1 MGAHADGD
9 GFFRDR
15 RGGNSSSLLGALGA
29 DGACD
34 FEGGIVR
41 VILDGASLGFF
52 SGRCGIACGGGS
64 VGGAMVVRIVNPEL
78 RRVLILASALNNK
91 HQTIMRGVRFK
102 VWAGDKFVRARVVNR
117 LGQRGEGLDVGARS
131 AQEHERDGSLG

>member
-15 RGGNSSSLLGALGA
+15 RGGSGGSLLGALGA
-29 DGACD
+29 DGAGD

-41 VILDGASLGFF
+41 VILDGASLGVFS
-52 SGRCGIACGGGS
+52 SGRCGIAGSGGS

-78 RRVLILASALNNK
+78 S
-91 HQTIMRGVRFK
+91 
-102 VWAGDKFVRARVVNR
+102 
-117 LGQRGEGLDVGARS
+117 
-131 AQEHERDGSLG
+131 